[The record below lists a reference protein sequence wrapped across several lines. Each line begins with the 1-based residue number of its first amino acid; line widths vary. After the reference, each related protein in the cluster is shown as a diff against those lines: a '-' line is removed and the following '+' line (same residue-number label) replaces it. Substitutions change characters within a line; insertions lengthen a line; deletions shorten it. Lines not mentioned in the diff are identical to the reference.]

1 MLTAFMVIS
10 VQPDYPRRLKSLTK
24 LELLVI
30 NECGHKQVRDRD
42 HEHFYDV
49 TAGRNQSAFTL
60 ITSNLP

>member
-1 MLTAFMVIS
+1 MLTAVMVMS
-10 VQPDYPRRLKSLTK
+10 VQPDYPWLLKSLTK
-24 LELLVI
+24 PKLLVI
-30 NECGHKQVRDRD
+30 DECGHKQVRDRD